1 MFTLILYSVIEAIIF
16 FLISLIFPGV
26 WIFFIP
32 ILSLMII
39 ISGFVWV
46 NHYEL
51 IAQQFKKT
59 ENFTDEEYATTIIR
73 PAITFTRVDYGF
85 RTPEVS
91 VTNGWIQIL
100 LIINIVLSL
109 FRMDILSIVI
119 TLILMY
125 FANFTYSLKI
135 PGATPQDDLRRIF
148 FAFGIPDK
156 EAKLRIPNEVEEYV
170 ELINKLREHCKN
182 ANKKIRK

>member
-26 WIFFIP
+26 WVFFIP
-32 ILSLMII
+32 ILSLIII
-39 ISGFVWV
+39 ISGFSWI

-59 ENFTDEEYATTIIR
+59 EDFTDEEYATTIIC
-73 PAITFTRVDYGF
+73 PAITFTRVNYGF

-91 VTNGWIQIL
+91 AMNGWIQIL
-100 LIINIVLSL
+100 LIVNLVLSL
-109 FRMDILSIVI
+109 IRMDILSIII

-125 FANFTYSLKI
+125 FAIFTYSSKL
-135 PGATPQDDLRRIF
+135 PGATPEDDLKRIF

-170 ELINKLREHCKN
+170 ELIKKLREHY
-182 ANKKIRK
+182 KK